1 MSLMDELRS
10 DPTKCNTISCCLL
23 AICILLIM
31 IMFLV
36 VHGNLHSELQ
46 KTDADLKSD
55 RATEK
60 KMGFFA
66 YLGSLF
72 HHKKKKST
80 KPAATAPAATAPATA
95 PAATSKTGF
104 LVGELQ
110 YDGGLHTGLSAEK
123 HPEAGWDMDQ

>member
-1 MSLMDELRS
+1 MTVIEELRT

-36 VHGNLHSELQ
+36 VHGNLYEVIQ
-46 KTDADLKSD
+46 NTEADLKAD
-55 RATEK
+55 RAAEK

-72 HHKKKKST
+72 HHKKKST
-80 KPAATAPAATAPATA
+80 KPATPPATA
-95 PAATSKTGF
+95 PVTPAGTTKAGF
-104 LVGELQ
+104 LAGELSGEHISLRAV
-110 YDGGLHTGLSAEK
+110 D
-123 HPEAGWDMDQ
+123 HPEAGMHASY

>member
-1 MSLMDELRS
+1 MTLIEELRS

-36 VHGNLHSELQ
+36 VHGNLNADMKNIE
-46 KTDADLKSD
+46 ADLKAD
-55 RATEK
+55 RAAKK

-72 HHKKKKST
+72 HRKKKHSKSAPVT
-80 KPAATAPAATAPATA
+80 PAATEKPTAAT
-95 PAATSKTGF
+95 KGGF
-104 LVGELQ
+104 LAGELSGEHNSRAV
-110 YDGGLHTGLSAEK
+110 D